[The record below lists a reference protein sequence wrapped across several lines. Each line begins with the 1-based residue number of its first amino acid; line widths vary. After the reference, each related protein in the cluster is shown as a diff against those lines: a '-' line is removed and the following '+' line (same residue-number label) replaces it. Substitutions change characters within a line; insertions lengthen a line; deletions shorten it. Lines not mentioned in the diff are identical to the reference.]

1 MKKYEY
7 KFVKVPA
14 KSGFQVKSGDTF
26 NECKDIINAEAE
38 KGWRLKQVVVP
49 FNEKA
54 SAYYASCYEIIFEKE
69 AE

>member
-38 KGWRLKQVVVP
+38 KGWRLIC
-49 FNEKA
+49 
-54 SAYYASCYEIIFEKE
+54 SCISRF
-69 AE
+69 AF